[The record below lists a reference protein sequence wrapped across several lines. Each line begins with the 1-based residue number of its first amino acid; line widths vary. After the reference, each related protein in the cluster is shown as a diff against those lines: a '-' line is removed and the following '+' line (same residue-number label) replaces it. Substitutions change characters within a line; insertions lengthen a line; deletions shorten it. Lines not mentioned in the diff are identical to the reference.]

1 MARSCRSTRARRR
14 LAGAVVAAALATPAQ
29 ACPLALALALDVS
42 ASIDSG
48 EYALQQNGVAAAL
61 TDPRVEKAIIA
72 QGGIW
77 LAAFEW
83 SGARHQYDQLA
94 WTFLDS
100 PGAIARAA
108 ATLSRARRH
117 VAEFPTSLGYGLGY
131 ALILLSEAP
140 ELCARRVIDVASDG
154 VNNDGF
160 PPASAYRANDMSAI
174 TVNALVIEDGDPSTT
189 TYYREN
195 VIRGLGAFVER
206 AASYADYADAMQRK
220 LLREIGAMSLA
231 SAE

>member
-1 MARSCRSTRARRR
+1 VFSHPQSARARRR
-14 LAGAVVAAALATPAQ
+14 LTGAFLAALLAAPAQ

-42 ASIDSG
+42 ASIDRD

-61 TDPRVEKAIIA
+61 TDPSVEKAIVA

-77 LAAFEW
+77 LTAFEW
-83 SGARHQYDQLA
+83 SGAHHQYDQLA
-94 WTFLDS
+94 WTFVDS
-100 PGAIARAA
+100 PAAIERAA
-108 ATLSRARRH
+108 ASLRHARRR
-117 VAEFPTSLGYGLGY
+117 VSEFPTSLGYGLGY
-131 ALILLSEAP
+131 ALIRLSEAP

-160 PPASAYRANDMSAI
+160 PPASAYRANDMSGI
-174 TVNALVIEDGDPSTT
+174 TVNALVIEDGDPTTT
-189 TYYREN
+189 TYYRDN

-206 AASYADYADAMQRK
+206 AATYADYADAMQRK
-220 LLREIGAMSLA
+220 LLREIGAMSLV